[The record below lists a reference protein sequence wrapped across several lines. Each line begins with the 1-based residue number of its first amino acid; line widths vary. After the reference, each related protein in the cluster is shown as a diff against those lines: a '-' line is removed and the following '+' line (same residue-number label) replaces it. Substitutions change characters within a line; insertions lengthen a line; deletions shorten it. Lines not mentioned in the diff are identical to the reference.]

1 MYAFALWDAVE
12 RELWLARDPYGIKP
26 LYYAVHE
33 GTLWYA
39 SQARALA
46 ECAPVDTSRDSA
58 GLTGFYVWGHVPE
71 PFTWWNGI
79 KSLPAGHLL
88 RVRNGHMTEPVAY
101 DRIEDA
107 YLSDDP
113 QPLRAGELHEL
124 LLESVRYHLV
134 ADVPVGIFLSAGVDS
149 SLIGALATELGATI
163 QTVTL
168 AFDEFAGT
176 EDDEAPAAEELAR
189 RLGSSHT
196 TKRISRN
203 DFEGMLDDFFQAMD
217 LPSIDGLNTFMVSRV
232 AAEQGLKVALSGL
245 GGDELFGGYP
255 SFDQIPR
262 LLTWIRRVPSPEA
275 IGLIARPLLRIV
287 PNIPPKWAGLFTQR
301 IDMPRAY
308 FLRRALHLE
317 EELEMLL
324 DKDVVTD
331 GLMKIETR
339 SSLSR
344 TVERL
349 QASDRNLRAQISA
362 LESCWYMR
370 NQLLRDTDWSSM
382 AHGLEI
388 RVPFVDAALLKRMGP
403 AIASSRPPTKWDLA
417 ASSDLLP
424 LKLADRRK
432 TGFTTPVGSWIGAR
446 KGMRGRGIRDWAN
459 TVCRRYRS
467 VSQLGSETGA
477 AQ

>member
-1 MYAFALWDAVE
+1 
-12 RELWLARDPYGIKP
+12 
-26 LYYAVHE
+26 
-33 GTLWYA
+33 
-39 SQARALA
+39 
-46 ECAPVDTSRDSA
+46 
-58 GLTGFYVWGHVPE
+58 
-71 PFTWWNGI
+71 
-79 KSLPAGHLL
+79 
-88 RVRNGHMTEPVAY
+88 
-101 DRIEDA
+101 
-107 YLSDDP
+107 
-113 QPLRAGELHEL
+113 
-124 LLESVRYHLV
+124 
-134 ADVPVGIFLSAGVDS
+134 
-149 SLIGALATELGATI
+149 
-163 QTVTL
+163 
-168 AFDEFAGT
+168 
-176 EDDEAPAAEELAR
+176 
-189 RLGSSHT
+189 
-196 TKRISRN
+196 
-203 DFEGMLDDFFQAMD
+203 MLDDFFQAMD

-232 AAEQGLKVALSGL
+232 AAGQGLKVALSGL

-262 LLTWIRRVPSPEA
+262 LLRWIRRVPNPEA
-275 IGLIARPLLRIV
+275 IGLIARPLLRIL
-287 PNIPPKWAGLFTQR
+287 PNVPPKWAGLFTQR
-301 IDMPRAY
+301 IDMQRAY

-331 GLMKIETR
+331 GLKKIETR

-349 QASDRNLRAQISA
+349 QASGGNLRTQISA

-403 AIASSRPPTKWDLA
+403 AIASSLPPTKRDLA

-424 LKLADRRK
+424 LKLANRRK
-432 TGFTTPVGSWIGAR
+432 TGFTIPVRNWIGAP
-446 KGMRGRGIRDWAN
+446 KGMRGRGLRDWAN

-467 VSQLGSETGA
+467 VSQSGWETGA